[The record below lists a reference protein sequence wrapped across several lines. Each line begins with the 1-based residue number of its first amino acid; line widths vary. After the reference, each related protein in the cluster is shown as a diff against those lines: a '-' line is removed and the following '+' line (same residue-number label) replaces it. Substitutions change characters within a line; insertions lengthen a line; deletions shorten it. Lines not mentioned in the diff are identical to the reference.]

1 VVPQDTAAFRYF
13 RPPTA
18 EEYLASRAKN
28 IPLYDLEDY
37 SKVLR
42 KFLPADA
49 ASETRHRTDRS
60 NLESLLSQR
69 LKQGAESR

>member
-1 VVPQDTAAFRYF
+1 
-13 RPPTA
+13 
-18 EEYLASRAKN
+18 
-28 IPLYDLEDY
+28 LYDLEDY

-49 ASETRHRTDRS
+49 ASETRYRTDRR
-60 NLESLLSQR
+60 NLESLLSQC